1 MKTTLKMSA
10 VQNGK
15 FKQMKKKIVQRK
27 QYYQD
32 LFVML
37 GAAAMLYTNLM
48 EVLMQIS
55 NQLFTDGSEF

>member
-10 VQNGK
+10 VQTGK
-15 FKQMKKKIVQRK
+15 FKQMKSKIVQRK

-37 GAAAMLYTNLM
+37 GAAAALYK
-48 EVLMQIS
+48 S
-55 NQLFTDGSEF
+55 DGGFDANIKSTFYRWF